1 MGWSGHLVYSISDQI
16 MSIGSM
22 HAIYGNI
29 YHQYTPNV
37 SIYIPYMDPMG
48 YPVKK
53 MSFFLGEEMAGF
65 SPWVAFDLW
74 NGRNGFWIEPNIIDG
89 CVPGKHWMACL
100 LMTNDFNRSPQTG
113 ILYTV
118 CVYIYICVY
127 MHYHIIYI
135 YIYTYTQEPTHSY
148 MFLHDIQDLPWLA
161 TTWTHWKCSS
171 WCLFLEVELCSSHE
185 INTNKSSTPNHWVP
199 P

>member
-1 MGWSGHLVYSISDQI
+1 MLYMVTFTI
-16 MSIGSM
+16 
-22 HAIYGNI
+22 NI
-29 YHQYTPNV
+29 PQMLA
-37 SIYIPYMDPMG
+37 YIPYMDPMG

-118 CVYIYICVY
+118 CVYIYMCVHALSY
-127 MHYHIIYI
+127 YI
-135 YIYTYTQEPTHSY
+135 YIHIHTGTNPQLHVFARYPRFAMTSNNLDTLKMQQL
-148 MFLHDIQDLPWLA
+148 MFVFRSWVMFKPWNQ
-161 TTWTHWKCSS
+161 HQ
-171 WCLFLEVELCSSHE
+171 
-185 INTNKSSTPNHWVP
+185 
-199 P
+199 